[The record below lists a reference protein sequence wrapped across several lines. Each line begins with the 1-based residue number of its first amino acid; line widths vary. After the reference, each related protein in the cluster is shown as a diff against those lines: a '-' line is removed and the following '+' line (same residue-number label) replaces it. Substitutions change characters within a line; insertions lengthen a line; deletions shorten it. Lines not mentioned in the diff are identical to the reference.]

1 MLFTLRIPIALAVLA
16 PAPSHALQVP
26 PTEEVF
32 RKFSDHVVK
41 IEVQETGSAAKASI
55 GSGFFVSPGGHLVT
69 NYHVIAQVVQHPDRY
84 RASLVR
90 GDEDETTPIEV
101 LNVDAAHDLAIVKS
115 GEPAPAHFTL
125 EERNTLQGV
134 RLYSLGHPLDLGL
147 NIVEGTYNGFL
158 KHALDQ
164 RIHFT
169 GSLNPGMSGGPAIT
183 SDGKVIG
190 VNVATAGDQVS
201 FLVPVKWAATLLQE
215 TLSTGFLPG
224 PLLERVRLQILDYQD
239 RFLSELLSRPPP
251 KVKLGGFELPT
262 KPAPYFNCWADATRE
277 EKMEYESVDHQCSTD
292 DYIFVSDELVSGEL
306 WFYHRLLE
314 SDRLN
319 RFQFAALYTEDFG
332 TTYHGM
338 EGSES
343 EVTPF
348 QCHSGTV
355 REGGLTFKS
364 VFCLRR
370 YRKLEA
376 LYDLV
381 FKAAVVGRPLLGLE
395 SALMA
400 SGVSF
405 ENAER
410 LVRWYM
416 DGISWS
422 E

>member
-1 MLFTLRIPIALAVLA
+1 VAALLGASVL
-16 PAPSHALQVP
+16 PAPGAFPFQAT

-32 RKFSDHVVK
+32 RRFSDRVVK

-69 NYHVIAQVVQHPDRY
+69 NYHVVAAVVQHPERY
-84 RASLVR
+84 RAGLSV
-90 GDEDETTPIEV
+90 GDEDDTSPVEI
-101 LNVDAAHDLAIVKS
+101 LNVDVAHDLAIVKS
-115 GEPAPAHFTL
+115 ETSPQRYFAL
-125 EERNTLQGV
+125 EEVEALQGL

-183 SDGKVIG
+183 AEGRVMG

-201 FLVPVKWAATLLQE
+201 FLVPVKWAALLLQE
-215 TLSTGFLPG
+215 TLSPSFAPG
-224 PLLERVRLQILDYQD
+224 PLVEAVRRQILDYQE
-239 RFLSELLSRPPP
+239 RFVSELLAVSPPR
-251 KVKLGGFELPT
+251 VKLGGFDLPT
-262 KPAPYFNCWADATRE
+262 RPAPYFNCWADANRE
-277 EKMEYESVDHQCSTD
+277 DGLGYEVVDHQCATD
-292 DYIFVSDELVSGEL
+292 DYIFVSDELVSGQL

-314 SDRLN
+314 TDELN
-319 RFQFAALYTEDFG
+319 RFQFAELYSSDFES
-332 TTYHGM
+332 TYHGM
-338 EGSES
+338 GGGES

-348 QCHSGTV
+348 RCHTGAV
-355 REGGLTFKS
+355 REQGITFKT

-370 YRKLEA
+370 YRRLDG
-376 LYDLV
+376 LYDMV
-381 FKAAVVGRPLLGLE
+381 FKGAVVGRPNLGLE
-395 SALMA
+395 TALLA

-405 ENAER
+405 ENAEA
-410 LVRWYM
+410 LVLWYM
-416 DGISWS
+416 KGFSWS